1 MSAIEGPNSSV
12 GGPLGPWLP
21 PGRLVDL
28 PGTGEAYVRE
38 IDGPPGA
45 PTVMLLHGLTAST
58 DLNWFE
64 CFATLGRHFRV
75 IAVDHRGYGR
85 GLSARSDGGF
95 SLEECADEAVAVASA
110 VGVDHF
116 IPVGY
121 SLGGAVAQ
129 LVWRRH
135 PKRVCGLVLCATS
148 RSFLGSLRER
158 ILWRALPAWTLA
170 VRLAPSLGRR
180 YVGATL
186 IARFDNSPWREWATA
201 ELRRAAPAHMLAGA
215 RALGGF
221 SSVAWIAGI
230 DVPVA
235 VVVTTDDILVPP
247 DRQRALARAVVG
259 ATVHEVAADHGAP
272 VSDPDQF
279 VPALVEACKSVTE
292 RAHCQH

>member
-1 MSAIEGPNSSV
+1 VAVSATGVPGSPL
-12 GGPLGPWLP
+12 GGPTLP
-21 PGRLVDL
+21 AGHLVGL
-28 PGTGEAYVRE
+28 AGGGEAFVRQ

-64 CFATLGRHFRV
+64 CFAALGRHFRV
-75 IAVDHRGYGR
+75 IAVDHR
-85 GLSARSDGGF
+85 LPAHSDGGF
-95 SLEECADEAVAVASA
+95 SLEECADEAVAAA
-110 VGVDHF
+110 TAMGVDHF
-116 IPVGY
+116 VAVGY

-135 PKRVCGLVLCATS
+135 PERVCGLVLCATS
-148 RSFLGSLRER
+148 RSFVSSRRER
-158 ILWRALPAWTLA
+158 VLWRALPAWTRI

-201 ELRRAAPAHMLAGA
+201 ELRRATPAHMLAGA
-215 RALGGF
+215 RALGDF
-221 SSVAWIAGI
+221 SSVPWIGEV

-235 VVVTTDDILVPP
+235 VVITTADVLVPP
-247 DRQRALARAVVG
+247 DRQRALASAIEGASVHAV
-259 ATVHEVAADHGAP
+259 EADHGAP
-272 VSDPDQF
+272 VSEPDRF
-279 VPALVEACKSVTE
+279 VPALVEACRSVTE